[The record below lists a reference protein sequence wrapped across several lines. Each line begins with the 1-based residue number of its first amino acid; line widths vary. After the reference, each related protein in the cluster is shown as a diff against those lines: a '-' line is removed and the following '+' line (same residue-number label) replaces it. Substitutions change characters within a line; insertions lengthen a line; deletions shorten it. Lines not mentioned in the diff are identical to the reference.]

1 MKQFNYHQSTKIVF
15 GSGRIAEAGEH
26 ILKYGKRCLMVT
38 TPDAPLQALY
48 ERVKNILTNAGVE
61 VAHFDGVI
69 PNPTTETS
77 QAGARM
83 AKEHKAD
90 VILGLGGGSSMDA
103 AKAIAVEAT
112 HEGSAW
118 DYLFYKEPAPEPS
131 KVLPVVAISTTSGT
145 GSQVTQVSVIT
156 NSAERDKSALYNPVI
171 FPKVAIVDPEL
182 MLTLPGSV
190 TAPTGFDVFCHA
202 FESMINP
209 GTGAYVTLLAKEA
222 IQLVVEYLPRVL
234 ENGSDMEAREK
245 MAWADTLAGLCIASA
260 GVTLPHGMG
269 MAVGGMYPHVAHGE
283 ALAILYPACTR
294 FTADAAVEQ
303 YAFMAR
309 AINPELNKVPDREAA
324 GQAFTEIVGFLK
336 SLGLYKSLRQVDM
349 PEDEIEALARQSM
362 VLPDYEGNP
371 RVASYEEMLELVREA
386 YFQS

>member
-1 MKQFNYHQSTKIVF
+1 MKQFNFHQTTEIVF
-15 GSGRIAEAGEH
+15 GSGRAAEAGE
-26 ILKYGKRCLMVT
+26 IVLKYGKRCLMVT
-38 TPDAPLQALY
+38 TPDAPLKPLFD
-48 ERVKNILTNAGVE
+48 RVRNLLTSAGVE

-77 QAGARM
+77 AAGAKM
-83 AKEHKAD
+83 AIEHNAD

-103 AKAIAVEAT
+103 AKAIAVEAS

-118 DYLFYKEPAPEPS
+118 DYLFYKEPAPDPS

-156 NSAERDKSALYNPVI
+156 NPAERDKSALYNPVI
-171 FPKVAIVDPEL
+171 FPKVALVDPEL
-182 MLTLPGSV
+182 MLTLPVAVS
-190 TAPTGFDVFCHA
+190 APTGFDVFCHA

-209 GTGAYVTLLAKEA
+209 GTGAYVDLMAREA
-222 IQLVVEYLPRVL
+222 INLVAEYLPKVL
-234 ENGSDMEAREK
+234 DNGSDLIAREK

-294 FTADAAVEQ
+294 FTADFAIDQ

-309 AINPELNKVPDREAA
+309 ALNPELKHSSDAEAA
-324 GQAFTEIVGFLK
+324 HMAHEEIVTFLK
-336 SLGLYKSLRQVDM
+336 SIELFKGLKDVGM
-349 PEDEIEALARQSM
+349 PEEEMEALAKQSM
-362 VLPDYEGNP
+362 VLPDFQGNP
-371 RVASYEEMLELVREA
+371 RVASYEDMLELVKEA
-386 YFQS
+386 YFQ